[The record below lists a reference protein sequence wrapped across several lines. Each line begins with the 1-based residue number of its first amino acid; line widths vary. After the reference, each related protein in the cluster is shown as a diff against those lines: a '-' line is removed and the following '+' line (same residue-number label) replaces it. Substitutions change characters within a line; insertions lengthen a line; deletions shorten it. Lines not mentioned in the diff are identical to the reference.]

1 MIITMD
7 EKTHTYFVNGE
18 VASISVTELLHK
30 HGLAPNYEGIDNSV
44 LEEARKRGKAIH
56 LDIEAW
62 VRGQEM
68 GFVPETR
75 EGLAFAKWAQDKMLE
90 AVPEQAFALD
100 YNGMTVACTVDL
112 RGFFKINGKIYAVID
127 DHKATSRFYR
137 EYVSWQTSIYDYIAR
152 SLNGRIV
159 NGEKIKWTGADALIC
174 TLFDK
179 DGGLTVKNCDKI
191 PDSEIERLLECEL
204 KGEKYTRRELVL
216 PDEMGLELN
225 AAEETL
231 VFYEKAYK
239 AAKERSDKARAAL
252 TAEMERQGVFT
263 YESDRLKVSYRAASE
278 SVIVDSTRLK
288 REQPQVFAA
297 YSKISKRKATVV
309 IAVKGEEENG
319 GEE

>member
-1 MIITMD
+1 
-7 EKTHTYFVNGE
+7 
-18 VASISVTELLHK
+18 
-30 HGLAPNYEGIDNSV
+30 
-44 LEEARKRGKAIH
+44 
-56 LDIEAW
+56 
-62 VRGQEM
+62 M

-90 AVPEQAFALD
+90 AVPEQALALD
-100 YNGMTVACTVDL
+100 YKGMTVACTVDL
-112 RGFFKINGKIYAVID
+112 RGIFKMNGKKCAVID

-137 EYVSWQTSIYDYIAR
+137 EYVSWQTSVYDYIAR

-179 DGGLTVKNCDKI
+179 DGGLTVKNCDKV
-191 PDSEIERLLECEL
+191 PDSEIERLFECEL

-225 AAEETL
+225 AAEATL

-288 REQPQVFAA
+288 KEQPQVFAA

-309 IAVKGEEENG
+309 ISVKGEENGEVQEN
-319 GEE
+319 

>member
-1 MIITMD
+1 MPVVLEFVESDLKLLTEQFSGMVGAVAEHIVHAEELRFMVYD
-7 EKTHTYFVNGE
+7 DACVRRNRHFAVCKGVERVDGTYFVNGE

-239 AAKERSDKARAAL
+239 AA
-252 TAEMERQGVFT
+252 
-263 YESDRLKVSYRAASE
+263 
-278 SVIVDSTRLK
+278 
-288 REQPQVFAA
+288 
-297 YSKISKRKATVV
+297 
-309 IAVKGEEENG
+309 
-319 GEE
+319 